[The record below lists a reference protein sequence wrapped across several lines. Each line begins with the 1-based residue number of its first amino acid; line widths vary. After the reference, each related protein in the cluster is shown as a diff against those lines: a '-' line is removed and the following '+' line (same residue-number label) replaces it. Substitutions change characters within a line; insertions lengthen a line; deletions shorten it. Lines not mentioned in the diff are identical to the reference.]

1 MTFEFDPEVAATLTA
16 LAAAGPAPIPPAR
29 GDWKTQREQGN
40 ETMATIASMSPP
52 LPSVSITE
60 LTIPVAE
67 GVEVAARWYTRADSA
82 PGSAVVYA
90 HGGGMICGFIAAYD
104 GIVSSYV
111 EASGVPFLSV
121 EYRLAPE
128 VHGTTLADD
137 TYAALRWLQNNAE
150 KYGVEPA
157 RVAVMGD
164 SAGGGV
170 AAGVAVLARDHG
182 TPLAS
187 QILVYPMLD
196 DRNTEPDENM
206 VPFANWTYDNNYTGW
221 HALLGDDIGTDKVSP
236 VAAPARLKDF
246 TGMAPA
252 FIDVGELDIFRDESI
267 LFARNLTLAGTS
279 VELHVRS
286 GAPHGFDLFTAGGN
300 LGTRATADRVRI
312 LRTL

>member
-170 AAGVAVLARDHG
+170 
-182 TPLAS
+182 
-187 QILVYPMLD
+187 MLD